1 MNGILNRQLAL
12 PLSFRI
18 VNDHNN
24 FILNN
29 TNKIAL
35 SLIDEF
41 ANIKNFSRKYNFP
54 VLILH
59 GPSRSGKTHLAHIY
73 KQITKAEFINKLSS
87 FDLKKAKLG
96 QSFIIDNLDKLEDL
110 NEEFLFYFFNEILL
124 NSGSLL
130 ITTTKPI
137 NNIRFNLQD
146 LRSRINSCI
155 STKIDLPDDEILYA
169 ILIKELDDKKLFLND
184 KACIYIIK
192 RIKRSYKSVLNF
204 VKYLDRISLEEKK
217 GINLKQIKDVLNI
230 VNLEV

>member
-1 MNGILNRQLAL
+1 M
-12 PLSFRI
+12 
-18 VNDHNN
+18 
-24 FILNN
+24 
-29 TNKIAL
+29 
-35 SLIDEF
+35 
-41 ANIKNFSRKYNFP
+41 
-54 VLILH
+54 
-59 GPSRSGKTHLAHIY
+59 
-73 KQITKAEFINKLSS
+73 
-87 FDLKKAKLG
+87 
-96 QSFIIDNLDKLEDL
+96 

-137 NNIRFNLQD
+137 NKIRFNLQD